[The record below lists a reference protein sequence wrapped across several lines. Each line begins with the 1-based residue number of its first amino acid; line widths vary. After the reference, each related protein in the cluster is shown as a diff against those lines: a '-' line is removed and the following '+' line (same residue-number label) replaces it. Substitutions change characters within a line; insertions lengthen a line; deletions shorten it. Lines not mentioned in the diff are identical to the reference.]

1 MQNALRSHPILENNV
16 SGPKE
21 TSSVMDRP
29 SMQKTVNI
37 KFLIWIQVAKIAAA
51 TMGPQSSGLVG
62 KNLSKRNCNS
72 NVFHYQG
79 KDFGNQ

>member
-1 MQNALRSHPILENNV
+1 
-16 SGPKE
+16 
-21 TSSVMDRP
+21 
-29 SMQKTVNI
+29 MQKTVNI

-79 KDFGNQ
+79 KDFGNQYSATSCVVKKVNNIVFVCLQLHANSYF